1 MPPLMAPAGRIGPG
15 LDRVSARRV
24 RRSAL
29 ALPVAQ
35 LVGLLVGLLAS
46 LTAIP
51 AAAEFPKLLRGL
63 AAPFRAAHR
72 EAPPLPE
79 DSCLDIL
86 TGEVLWLEHHIDHYG
101 SIVAKSPDVWGQN
114 RLTRHRAEYE
124 QQMRAQL
131 DRFES
136 RASAALRR
144 SDQAFLGMAMAL
156 QSASGNRR
164 RGEQVPVPAANTSST
179 AVARVEGLIPS
190 TNEDISRAGSGVI
203 ARSAPFALP
212 ASPEGVSFGSGPLSL
227 EPTLHLDQLS
237 RYLNHLN
244 QLRRINEG
252 DDSADSPGYSLNLV
266 RIPVSIIPGDLT
278 RKGHGAEI
286 TFIAEPI
293 LGEDLLP
300 TTFRNLV
307 INDLVD
313 TIAPALTW
321 AVNDSECLAWT
332 ATILGDP
339 TTPEAAATPDAD
351 RRQGIMAA
359 MQALSARLPAV
370 APTSVPAVQTRR
382 ARLPIPFSQL
392 ADVSG
397 IRQIAILI
405 RDTRAALEHDPANR
419 PCITYMSVQGHL
431 KSELTAAFEF
441 LASPAHRHLWQE
453 LPGWNLAGLV
463 RSRDA
468 AQLGGVRCRFFTSVA
483 ASQPGT
489 SGGHWLLPA
498 PDGSADS
505 EALADADLC
514 CGQPQPAVPVCQTTT
529 AVLAWGILV
538 ESALLDQRLREDVRE
553 SATSLGLPAPAVEY
567 AGSFYGPDPSPEARA
582 AFADYVRTRW
592 PIRVFALDPAIEEQN
607 VDESYSRRRELQI
620 AMALAAA
627 SGRLNAQALTRYTRR
642 LETDLATVSL
652 NRTIVGFSH
661 GDDTFGWRFH
671 PRVQSPPTRGTLAT
685 WAETLRG
692 GPTTD
697 GDLAQRQ
704 LEPGMREC
712 SAIVVMPSFVPHVRF
727 DVQSR
732 WFSLVHPRAVVPDV
746 RESVRLTRA
755 VAAIRQQGDC
765 CPGCRD
771 ASAPLAAAQL
781 QRAVDRLAR
790 RLPVQNLT
798 ALVPYENTAGG
809 FELFN
814 TGISDLAP
822 ELLGWYGAPGIDP
835 AGTTSLFLVGK
846 GASIHDTEV
855 IAGGRRL
862 PFTLIGRDVIR
873 VDIPGGVQTIPAAEG
888 CSAGTSA
895 CLGRSRL
902 LLASAAEP
910 LPAPRA
916 SLAVAPDCCGIDC
929 NSRETVPIHL
939 ATPYGVSGRLLVP
952 VIPRAGRAGGGP
964 AFVAGCGF
972 DLFFSTGRS
981 SGSPTEVARVDEF
994 YDASCDAIEIAVPD
1008 SFIPPSKAVLQLR
1021 LRDEARGVTAATF
1034 SFTNP
1039 FFDGSRGRYVIAGG
1053 DLRNFVGDTSRP
1065 ATDKTLRGAVKPY
1078 LDALLATGG
1087 LADDGDSLTLALTAE
1102 IVAGERAV
1110 PVAGSLPVTA
1120 TRRGKESLLPPD
1132 GTLD

>member
-1 MPPLMAPAGRIGPG
+1 MPRVLAVFPGASRSWLWAVFAVAAG
-15 LDRVSARRV
+15 
-24 RRSAL
+24 L
-29 ALPVAQ
+29 AA
-35 LVGLLVGLLAS
+35 
-46 LTAIP
+46 TP
-51 AAAEFPKLLRGL
+51 AAAEFPRLFRGL
-63 AAPFRAAHR
+63 TSPFRAAHR
-72 EAPPLPE
+72 EAPPLP
-79 DSCLDIL
+79 DAPCLDRL
-86 TGEVLWLEHHIDHYG
+86 AGEVAWLEHHVNHYG
-101 SIVAKSPDVWGQN
+101 SIVAKAPDVWGQN

-124 QQMRAQL
+124 AQMRAQL

-136 RASAALRR
+136 RSSAALRR
-144 SDQAFLGMAMAL
+144 SDQAFLGMALAL

-164 RGEQVPVPAANTSST
+164 RGDQVAAPEANVVNSIQ
-179 AVARVEGLIPS
+179 GMIPS
-190 TNEDISRAGSGVI
+190 TNEAINRADSTVI
-203 ARSAPFALP
+203 ARTAPFALP
-212 ASPEGVSFGSGPLSL
+212 AGPEGTSFGDGPLAL

-266 RIPVSIIPGDLT
+266 RIPVSIMPGDLT

-293 LGEDLLP
+293 LGDDLLP
-300 TTFRNLV
+300 ATFRNLV

-313 TIAPALTW
+313 VIAPALTW
-321 AVNDSECLAWT
+321 AVNDPECLAWA
-332 ATILGDP
+332 ATILGDD
-339 TTPEAAATPDAD
+339 AAPREPAGDPAPD
-351 RRQGIMAA
+351 RRQGVMAA
-359 MQALSARLPAV
+359 MKALSARLPAV

-405 RDTRAALEHDPANR
+405 RNTRAALEHDPANR
-419 PCITYMSVQGHL
+419 PCIEYLAVRVYLQA
-431 KSELTAAFEF
+431 ELEAAYEF
-441 LASPAHRHLWQE
+441 LTIPAQSHVWQE
-453 LPGWNLAGLV
+453 LPGWNLAALV
-463 RSRDA
+463 RGRDA

-483 ASQPGT
+483 ASQPGGG
-489 SGGHWLLPA
+489 SGSWLLPTPA
-498 PDGSADS
+498 GFAD
-505 EALADADLC
+505 AAVVADADLC

-538 ESALLDQRLREDVRE
+538 ESALLDQRLREDIRE
-553 SATSLGLPAPAVEY
+553 SATALGRPCPAVDF
-567 AGSFYGPDPSPEARA
+567 AGPFYGPDPVPEARA

-661 GDDTFGWRFH
+661 GDDTFGWRFQ
-671 PRVQSPPTRGTLAT
+671 PRVQSPPTRGTFAT
-685 WAETLRG
+685 LTETLRG

-697 GDLAQRQ
+697 GDLMQRQ
-704 LEPGMREC
+704 LESGMREC

-727 DVQSR
+727 DCQSR
-732 WFSLVHPRAVVPDV
+732 WYSLVHPRAVVPDA
-746 RESVRLTRA
+746 RESVRLARS
-755 VAAIRQQGDC
+755 VEAIRGAGDC
-765 CPGCRD
+765 CAECRGD
-771 ASAPLAAAQL
+771 AAIVADL
-781 QRAVDRLAR
+781 QRAVDRLER
-790 RLPVQNLT
+790 RLPTQHLT
-798 ALVPYENTAGG
+798 ALVPFENTAGG

-835 AGTTSLFLVGK
+835 AGTTSLFLIGK

-855 IAGGRRL
+855 IAGGRPVRFDL
-862 PFTLIGRDVIR
+862 VGRDVIK
-873 VDIPGGVQTIPAAEG
+873 VEIPAGVQSLAPAAT
-888 CSAGTSA
+888 CPPGTA
-895 CLGRSRL
+895 RVVHSRL
-902 LLASAAEP
+902 QLASAAEP
-910 LPAPRA
+910 LPTPRA
-916 SLAVAPDCCGIDC
+916 VLASPVAPADCCGIDC
-929 NSRETVPIHL
+929 NRREVVAIHL

-952 VIPRAGRAGGGP
+952 VIPRSTASGGP
-964 AFVAGCGF
+964 AFVSGCGF
-972 DLFFSTGRS
+972 ELFFSTAKS
-981 SGSPTEVARVDEF
+981 STSPTPVARVDEF
-994 YDASCDAIEIAVPD
+994 YRSGCDALEIAVPA
-1008 SFIPPSKAVLQLR
+1008 SFIPPEKGVLQLV
-1021 LRDEARGVTAATF
+1021 LRDQARGVTAATF
-1034 SFTNP
+1034 SFPSP

-1087 LADDGDSLTLALTAE
+1087 LADDGDSVGLVLTAE

-1110 PVAGSLPVTA
+1110 AVSGSVPVSA
-1120 TRRGKESLLPPD
+1120 TRRGQESLPGQD
-1132 GTLD
+1132 